1 MDEDPGGLQ
10 LWSREELDTTEH
22 TLTRPDQ
29 TRPDQGKLWCCQL
42 GVLNAF
48 QLRIFSI
55 YGGLIGCNL

>member
-29 TRPDQGKLWCCQL
+29 TRPGLSY
-42 GVLNAF
+42 GVV
-48 QLRIFSI
+48 S
-55 YGGLIGCNL
+55 